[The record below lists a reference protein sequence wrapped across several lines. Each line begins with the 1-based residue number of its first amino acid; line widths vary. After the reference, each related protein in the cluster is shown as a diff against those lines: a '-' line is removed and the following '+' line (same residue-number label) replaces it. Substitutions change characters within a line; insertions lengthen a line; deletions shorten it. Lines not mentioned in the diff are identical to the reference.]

1 VTVSAGAR
9 EPAPPPGRIEQ
20 HARTRARARR
30 EPVLGCSVGIMA
42 YNEEANIANAID
54 SVLGQTVHR
63 GRIDELIVVASGCT
77 DATASI
83 VADLALKEPRLRLLV
98 QEHREGKAS
107 AINQFIGAARSPVLL
122 MVGADVQVRDG
133 SFDAM
138 LRHFDDPQAGMVGG
152 HPIPVN
158 DEATFLGH
166 AVHLLWRLHDR
177 LARDAP
183 KLGEIVAFRN
193 VVPSIPIDS
202 AVDEISIQALVTQL
216 GYQLVY
222 EPQAVVYNRGPATIR
237 DFLRQRRRIYAG
249 HLRIRRQQGYTAST
263 MSVKRITRAL
273 LGSGSFAT
281 PRAALWTL
289 CAIALEATA
298 RALGRLDHVRHQ
310 PHHVWKTVTTTKRHI
325 AEGANQQTLQNVLVF
340 HIVDFHRQQLELGI
354 HAGRQ
359 LTHQVMRQIQQGLT
373 SSDAVSVQRGGTI
386 IALVSGDR
394 EEAQHAAGDIVQCV
408 QATPVVFNGHRDGVT
423 VRLVCGIIAFSWT
436 EQMLAASIPG
446 PVKHAAKAG
455 RYKRA
460 EAGLE
465 DALAE
470 AM

>member
-1 VTVSAGAR
+1 
-9 EPAPPPGRIEQ
+9 
-20 HARTRARARR
+20 
-30 EPVLGCSVGIMA
+30 MA

-54 SVLGQTVHR
+54 SILGQTVHR
-63 GRIDELIVVASGCT
+63 GRVDELIVVASGCT

-83 VADLALKEPRLRLLV
+83 VAELALTEPRLRLVV

-107 AINQFIGAARSPVLL
+107 AINLFIDRARSPVLL

-133 SFDAM
+133 TFDTM
-138 LRHFDDPQAGMVGG
+138 LRHFDDPQTGMVGG

-158 DEATFLGH
+158 DETTLLGH

-193 VVPSIPIDS
+193 VVPSIPLDS
-202 AVDEISIQALVTQL
+202 PVDEISIQALVTQL
-216 GYQLVY
+216 GYTLVY

-281 PRAALWTL
+281 PRAALWTV
-289 CAIALEATA
+289 CTIALEATA
-298 RALGRLDHVRHQ
+298 RVLGHLDHVRHQ
-310 PHHVWKTVTTTKRHI
+310 PHHVWKTVSTTKHHI

-359 LTHQVMRQIQQGLT
+359 LTHQVMSQIQQGLAST
-373 SSDAVSVQRGGTI
+373 DLVSVQRAGTI
-386 IALVSGDR
+386 IAVVSGDR
-394 EEAQHAAGDIVQCV
+394 EEAQRAASEIVQSV

-436 EQMLAASIPG
+436 EQMLAAAIPG
-446 PVKHAAKAG
+446 SANDAAKTG
-455 RYKRA
+455 RHKRTD
-460 EAGLE
+460 AGLE

-470 AM
+470 AI